1 MNTAKE
7 ETAMGMTDTLKTVY
21 EKIPKGV
28 KYAFGPIFI
37 RFMVKN
43 KTFVQTWK
51 ELDQFDRM
59 DGEGKK
65 AWQLNMLRE
74 TLMYAYKHVPHYR
87 KLFDGC
93 GFDPQSVRTLSDIQ
107 RLPLLEK
114 AEAVALGSELYST
127 DEHLAYY
134 KTFTG
139 GSSGQALTVL
149 LDKASIYKERAV
161 VTHFLAKFGY
171 DPLRT
176 RTAAFWGHNKDQ
188 DYYYSPLKNEIVI
201 SPFRLFKENQLE
213 SICQDIEKF
222 KATFIMGY
230 PSAIYLFAQMLEKAN
245 RKIHI
250 EHVVYYAEN
259 CSPEEKAYIERVL
272 ACPVDSYY
280 GHTERA
286 CFAEIRE
293 SGCVFNDYYGLTEL
307 IPTETENEYRIVCT
321 GFLSRKMPLIRYA
334 TDDVVQINESG
345 AMHLV
350 GHKRSEA
357 HLISKNG
364 QKIFKGAMTLHVEEL
379 KKIKRYQYVQTEP
392 GKADLCIVQDTPMT
406 EEEISRVRNY
416 ILRRCEGLLDVEIKF
431 VDELQLSARGKYSWA
446 VNRIK

>member
-1 MNTAKE
+1 
-7 ETAMGMTDTLKTVY
+7 MGMTDTLKNVY

-43 KTFVQTWK
+43 RTFIQTWK

-59 DGEGKK
+59 NGEERK
-65 AWQLNMLRE
+65 AYQLQALKE
-74 TLMYAYKHVPHYR
+74 TLIYAYGHVPYYR
-87 KLFDGC
+87 RVFDSC
-93 GFDPQSVRTLSDIQ
+93 GFDPQKIQALSDIQ

-114 AEAVALGSELYST
+114 HEAIAAGKDLYSD
-127 DEHLAYY
+127 DEHLSYY

-161 VTHFLAKFGY
+161 VTHFLSRFGY

-176 RTAAFWGHNKDQ
+176 RTVAFWGHNKDQ

-201 SPFRLFKENQLE
+201 SPFRLFSGDQTE

-222 KATFIMGY
+222 KATYVMGY
-230 PSAIYLFAQMLEKAN
+230 PSAIYLFAQMLEKAG
-245 RKIHI
+245 RKMHFD
-250 EHVVYYAEN
+250 HVVYYAEN
-259 CSPEEKAYIERVL
+259 CSPEEKEYIERVL
-272 ACPVDSYY
+272 DCPVESYY

-307 IPTETENEYRIVCT
+307 IPTENPNEYRIVCT

-334 TDDVVQINESG
+334 TDDVVQIDENG
-345 AMHLV
+345 AMRLV
-350 GHKRSEA
+350 GHKRSEV
-357 HLISKNG
+357 HLLSKNG

-406 EEEISRVRNY
+406 EAEIARVLEY
-416 ILRRCEGLLDVEIKF
+416 IQRRCEGLLDVEIKF
-431 VDELQLSARGKYSWA
+431 VDEVQLTSRGKYSWA
-446 VNRIK
+446 VNRIKSPASSGQ